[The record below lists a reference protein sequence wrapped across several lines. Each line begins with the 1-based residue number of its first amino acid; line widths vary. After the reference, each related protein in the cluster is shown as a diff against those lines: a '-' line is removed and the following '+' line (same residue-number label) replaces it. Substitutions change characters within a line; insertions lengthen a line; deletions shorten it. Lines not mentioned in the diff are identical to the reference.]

1 MAQIKKSSI
10 ESIKQRISIS
20 EVASSLVQL
29 KKSGSLLKGLSPF
42 NAEKTPSFFVNPI
55 KNVFKCFSSGHS
67 GDIFTFV
74 MMTENLTF
82 YEAVETLARRHGITV
97 EYEEG
102 GMSKETVSLRSQLFR
117 IHESLASHF
126 RHAFLADTAEAE
138 AIRRYWTEQRGF
150 PLRDAE
156 DFGIGYAPAHPSQL
170 LDELRKEGFSPE
182 VWRESGA
189 FFSRAGE
196 TDLRHFGLRFAGRL
210 IVSIRDIQG
219 RVVGFSGRVTEF
231 TPEGPSQDAK
241 YVNSPETPIFQKSQ
255 LLFGMDHA
263 RRHVPENGALLLVE
277 GQLDAIR
284 CWSSGI
290 DNVVA
295 PQGTAITEHQ
305 LTLIRRYT
313 EQVEFLLDGDRAGRE
328 AAIRALPLTWKTGL
342 EPRFLILPQG
352 EDPDTLLRNGGA
364 PALEALRQHSLGA
377 VPFLFQTL
385 LPDGF
390 HSDRSQKR
398 KFLQE
403 FFGYL
408 AQVDSRVMQQDI
420 LHELARLL
428 GITPEILN
436 QDFQRHLNKNVV
448 HGTIPAEPLSD
459 SGSAIGI
466 GIRSLE
472 WDVLAF
478 LLHYQEYG
486 PSLAQYIHTEWV
498 NTEIPEGEILNR
510 FLAEFELGEWSDD
523 DNLGSLLESEQEQ
536 SLVSEMLCHPLLS
549 DNVNELANH
558 CVARLFQRY
567 HRSQIAEVDQQLND
581 PETSNDPEQFAALQ
595 RQRQNLRKLLQSPP
609 RLPETVIT

>member
-10 ESIKQRISIS
+10 ENIKQRVALS

-55 KNVFKCFSSGHS
+55 RNVFKCFSSGHS
-67 GDIFTFV
+67 GDLFTFV

-82 YEAVETLARRHGITV
+82 YEAVETIARRHGITV
-97 EYEEG
+97 EYEED
-102 GMSKETVSLRSQLFR
+102 GMSKEAVSLRSQLFR
-117 IHESLASHF
+117 IHESLAAHF
-126 RHAFLADTAEAE
+126 QRAFQANNAEAE

-156 DFGIGYAPAHPSQL
+156 DFGIGYAPANPASL
-170 LDELRKEGFSPE
+170 LEELRKEGFSPE

-189 FFSRAGE
+189 FFSRPGE
-196 TDLRHFGLRFAGRL
+196 ADLRHFGLRFAGRL

-219 RVVGFSGRVTEF
+219 RVVGFSARVTDY

-241 YVNSPETPIFQKSQ
+241 YVNSPETPIFQKSH
-255 LLFGMDHA
+255 LLFGLDHA
-263 RRHVPENGALLLVE
+263 RRHVPENGGLLLVE

-284 CWSSGI
+284 CWSSGV

-295 PQGTAITEHQ
+295 PQGTAITESQ

-313 EQVEFLLDGDRAGRE
+313 EQIEFLLDGDRAGRE

-352 EDPDTLLRNGGA
+352 EDPDSLLRNGGA
-364 PALEALRQHSLGA
+364 QALETLRKNSLGA

-390 HSDRSQKR
+390 RSDRSQKR

-403 FFGYL
+403 FFSYL

-420 LHELARLL
+420 LQELARLL
-428 GITPEILN
+428 GITSEILN
-436 QDFQRHLNKNVV
+436 QDFQRHLSKNVV
-448 HGTIPAEPLSD
+448 RGTIPAEPVSE
-459 SGSAIGI
+459 SNSAIGI
-466 GIRSLE
+466 GIKTLE

-478 LLHYQEYG
+478 LLHYQEFG
-486 PSLAQYIHTEWV
+486 PSLAQHIHAEWV
-498 NTEIPEGEILNR
+498 DTEILEGQILNR
-510 FLAEFELGEWSDD
+510 FLAEFELGEWSDE
-523 DNLGSLLESEQEQ
+523 DNLVSLLESEQEQ
-536 SLVSEMLCHPLLS
+536 SLVSEMLCHPLLP
-549 DNVNELANH
+549 DNINELANH

-567 HRSQIAEVDQQLND
+567 HRSQIEEIDQQLHD
-581 PETSNDPEQFAALQ
+581 PEILNDPEQFSTLQ
-595 RQRQNLRKLLQSPP
+595 RQRQNLSKLLQSPP
-609 RLPETVIT
+609 RLPET